1 MSQFVLEFERPIV
14 ELEETIDG
22 LRQLAERGG
31 IDVDSQIAELE
42 RKAVELR
49 REVFSELSPYQQT
62 QISRHPRRPY
72 TLDYLAEVFT
82 DFQEFHGDRNFMDDE
97 AIVGGL
103 ARLDGRPVM
112 VVGHQKGRD
121 TKENVVRNFGMPR
134 PEGYRKALRLMSL
147 ADRFQ
152 RPIITLIDTP
162 GAYPGIGAEER
173 GQAEAIAK
181 NILVMSR
188 LKVPI
193 LAVIVGEGGSG
204 GALAIG
210 VANRVLMLQNA
221 IYSVI
226 SPEACASILWRDS
239 TQGPRAA
246 DALKYTSGD
255 CLRLGVTDEVIP
267 EPLGG
272 AHRDPEVAYTGL
284 KDAMIRH
291 LDELS
296 VLGPEALRQDRY
308 DRFRKL
314 GVINEGGA

>member
-1 MSQFVLEFERPIV
+1 
-14 ELEETIDG
+14 
-22 LRQLAERGG
+22 
-31 IDVDSQIAELE
+31 
-42 RKAVELR
+42 
-49 REVFSELSPYQQT
+49 
-62 QISRHPRRPY
+62 
-72 TLDYLAEVFT
+72 
-82 DFQEFHGDRNFMDDE
+82 MDDE